1 MARPDPRY
9 WEVERWFRLFATSH
23 AKRVSPRIEVFLET
37 EGERI
42 GRGYGLRLILGSL
55 YQPPVGA
62 PPMEVSFPEIPGKSP
77 DVRVVRSTR
86 ARDQASGLAPR
97 GAGDYL
103 QIGLTPPAG

>member
-55 YQPPVGA
+55 YQPPVGS
-62 PPMEVSFPEIPGKSP
+62 PPMEVSFPEIQANRLTFAWC
-77 DVRVVRSTR
+77 DRL
-86 ARDQASGLAPR
+86 AREIRRQASLLVERETTSKSA
-97 GAGDYL
+97 
-103 QIGLTPPAG
+103 